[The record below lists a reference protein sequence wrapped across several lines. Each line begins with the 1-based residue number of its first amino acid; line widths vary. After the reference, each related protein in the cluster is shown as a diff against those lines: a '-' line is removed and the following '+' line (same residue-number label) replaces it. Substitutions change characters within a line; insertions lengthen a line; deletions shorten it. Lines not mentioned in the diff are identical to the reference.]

1 MAKIRANIYDKA
13 YVPSLGR
20 GPFMNKVIHEELF
33 RSLKRL
39 GYVVEDADAEV
50 SDRLVFEEV
59 DEGFLIDGVA
69 GSAPVSVETFYKLTN
84 SSDAPEVPTN
94 AYRNFAQ
101 FSTSEWSNA
110 YTDFNGNEN
119 QLINISKVLTDGMH
133 VGDTLKARVVV
144 KYDNIVPV
152 EGKTV
157 EICMQGDGN
166 VTEWGDGGFPHTEP
180 KTLSGSGEIVLE
192 CTETLT
198 SDHLK
203 NGWWNWQFRV
213 DYVASGSIQ
222 FKENKVEIGQDFTP
236 YTPAPEQLGWST
248 ATLVPTQSQRYL
260 WKFEYVHYSD
270 GSIKITQPT
279 ILSIVGASTPQQPEP
294 PKDET
299 VVSPEP
305 PKGDGDSSTSDGQQP
320 PLGDTD
326 SGTEQPPQ
334 TDDDTEQQPSVG
346 GGNTDTEQQP
356 SVGGG
361 NENTEQQPP
370 QVGGNEN
377 TDQQPSVGDGD
388 SVQTPNPDGPKVDE
402 NEAPKVDTA
411 EEPKADVTE
420 TQEGTTEEPKVETAE
435 TPVETTEAPKAEATE
450 TPVET
455 TEEPKVDA
463 TETQVETTE
472 APKADE
478 TEAPKVETA
487 EEPKVDATE
496 TPVETTEAPKADETE
511 EPKVE
516 TAEEPKVDATEE
528 PKVETAEEPKAEATE
543 TQVGETEEPKADATE
558 TQVETTEAPKAEETA
573 EAPKA
578 DATEAQTD
586 VEDKKAVENKVQ
598 LTDDEVK
605 FLTSNAKRQEIIDLL
620 TEKGVHIENENA
632 TIAEL
637 LNLVGLKR

>member
-84 SSDAPEVPTN
+84 SSDAPEVPAN

-152 EGKTV
+152 ESKTV

-198 SDHLK
+198 SEHLK

-222 FKENKVEIGQDFTP
+222 YKENKVEIGQDFTP

-260 WKFEYVHYSD
+260 WKFEYVNYSD

-320 PLGDTD
+320 PLADTD
-326 SGTEQPPQ
+326 SGTGQPPQ
-334 TDDDTEQQPSVG
+334 TDD
-346 GGNTDTEQQP
+346 TDTEQQP

-402 NEAPKVDTA
+402 NEAPKV
-411 EEPKADVTE
+411 EE
-420 TQEGTTEEPKVETAE
+420 
-435 TPVETTEAPKAEATE
+435 TE

-455 TEEPKVDA
+455 TEEPK
-463 TETQVETTE
+463 
-472 APKADE
+472 
-478 TEAPKVETA
+478 
-487 EEPKVDATE
+487 
-496 TPVETTEAPKADETE
+496 
-511 EPKVE
+511 
-516 TAEEPKVDATEE
+516 
-528 PKVETAEEPKAEATE
+528 
-543 TQVGETEEPKADATE
+543 
-558 TQVETTEAPKAEETA
+558 AEETT

-586 VEDKKAVENKVQ
+586 VEAKKDVENKVE

-605 FLTSNAKRQEIIDLL
+605 FLTSNARRQEIIDLL

-637 LNLVGLKR
+637 LNLVGLTRN

>member
-166 VTEWGDGGFPHTEP
+166 VTEWGDGGFPHTES

-198 SDHLK
+198 SEHLK

-248 ATLVPTQSQRYL
+248 ATLVPTQLQRYL

-270 GSIKITQPT
+270 DSIKITQPT

-305 PKGDGDSSTSDGQQP
+305 PKGD
-320 PLGDTD
+320 TD
-326 SGTEQPPQ
+326 SGTGQPPQ
-334 TDDDTEQQPSVG
+334 TDDNESEEHPKDDAG
-346 GGNTDTEQQP
+346 TEQQP

-388 SVQTPNPDGPKVDE
+388 SVQTPNTDDPKEDAAV
-402 NEAPKVDTA
+402 
-411 EEPKADVTE
+411 EPKADVTE
-420 TQEGTTEEPKVETAE
+420 S
-435 TPVETTEAPKAEATE
+435 
-450 TPVET
+450 
-455 TEEPKVDA
+455 
-463 TETQVETTE
+463 QVET
-472 APKADE
+472 
-478 TEAPKVETA
+478 
-487 EEPKVDATE
+487 
-496 TPVETTEAPKADETE
+496 
-511 EPKVE
+511 
-516 TAEEPKVDATEE
+516 
-528 PKVETAEEPKAEATE
+528 
-543 TQVGETEEPKADATE
+543 TEEPKADATE
-558 TQVETTEAPKAEETA
+558 TQVETTEAPKVEETNEAPKVEEAPKAEATETPVETAEEPKADVTETQAGTTEAPKAEATETPVETAEEPKAEETTEVEETA
-573 EAPKA
+573 EAPKVEETDEAPKAEETTEEPKA
-578 DATEAQTD
+578 DATETPVGETEAPEVDATETQVETTEAPKVEETTEEPKVD
-586 VEDKKAVENKVQ
+586 AEDKKAVENKVQ

>member
-84 SSDAPEVPTN
+84 SSDAPEVPVN

-152 EGKTV
+152 ESKTV

-198 SDHLK
+198 SEHLK

-305 PKGDGDSSTSDGQQP
+305 PKGD
-320 PLGDTD
+320 TD
-326 SGTEQPPQ
+326 SGTGQPPQ
-334 TDDDTEQQPSVG
+334 TDDNESEEHPKDDAGTEQQPSVG
-346 GGNTDTEQQP
+346 GGNTDTDQQP
-356 SVGGG
+356 SVG
-361 NENTEQQPP
+361 
-370 QVGGNEN
+370 GGNEN

-388 SVQTPNPDGPKVDE
+388 SVQTPNTDVPKED
-402 NEAPKVDTA
+402 AA
-411 EEPKADVTE
+411 EEPKVDIT
-420 TQEGTTEEPKVETAE
+420 E
-435 TPVETTEAPKAEATE
+435 TPVGETEAPKA
-450 TPVET
+450 
-455 TEEPKVDA
+455 DA

-472 APKADE
+472 APKED
-478 TEAPKVETA
+478 V
-487 EEPKVDATE
+487 
-496 TPVETTEAPKADETE
+496 
-511 EPKVE
+511 
-516 TAEEPKVDATEE
+516 
-528 PKVETAEEPKAEATE
+528 TE
-543 TQVGETEEPKADATE
+543 TQVGETEAPKADATE
-558 TQVETTEAPKAEETA
+558 TQVETTEAPKADTVEEPKVDTVEEAPKEEVA

-578 DATEAQTD
+578 DA
-586 VEDKKAVENKVQ
+586 EDKKAVENKVQ

-605 FLTSNAKRQEIIDLL
+605 FLTSNARRQEIIDIKKK
-620 TEKGVHIENENA
+620 KGVHTENENA

-637 LNLVGLKR
+637 LNLVGLTR

>member
-84 SSDAPEVPTN
+84 SSDAPEVPAN

-152 EGKTV
+152 ESKTV

-198 SDHLK
+198 SEHLK

-305 PKGDGDSSTSDGQQP
+305 PKGD
-320 PLGDTD
+320 TD
-326 SGTEQPPQ
+326 SGTGQPPQ
-334 TDDDTEQQPSVG
+334 TDDNESAEHPKDDDGTEQQPSVG

-370 QVGGNEN
+370 QVDGNEN

-388 SVQTPNPDGPKVDE
+388 SVQTPNTDVPKVDE
-402 NEAPKVDTA
+402 NEAPKEDAA
-411 EEPKADVTE
+411 EEPKVDIT
-420 TQEGTTEEPKVETAE
+420 E
-435 TPVETTEAPKAEATE
+435 TPVGETEAPKAD
-450 TPVET
+450 V
-455 TEEPKVDA
+455 

-472 APKADE
+472 APEAD
-478 TEAPKVETA
+478 TV
-487 EEPKVDATE
+487 EEPK
-496 TPVETTEAPKADETE
+496 VETTEAPKADT
-511 EPKVE
+511 V
-516 TAEEPKVDATEE
+516 EEPKVDT
-528 PKVETAEEPKAEATE
+528 VE
-543 TQVGETEEPKADATE
+543 
-558 TQVETTEAPKAEETA
+558 EAPKEEVA

-578 DATEAQTD
+578 DA
-586 VEDKKAVENKVQ
+586 EDKKAVENKVQ

-605 FLTSNAKRQEIIDLL
+605 FLTSNARRQEIIDLL

>member
-39 GYVVEDADAEV
+39 GYLVENADEEV

-84 SSDAPEVPTN
+84 SSDAPEVPAN

-198 SDHLK
+198 SEHLK
-203 NGWWNWQFRV
+203 NAWWNWQFRV

-334 TDDDTEQQPSVG
+334 TDDSESAEHPKDDAG
-346 GGNTDTEQQP
+346 TEQQP

-420 TQEGTTEEPKVETAE
+420 TQAG
-435 TPVETTEAPKAEATE
+435 
-450 TPVET
+450 
-455 TEEPKVDA
+455 
-463 TETQVETTE
+463 
-472 APKADE
+472 
-478 TEAPKVETA
+478 
-487 EEPKVDATE
+487 
-496 TPVETTEAPKADETE
+496 
-511 EPKVE
+511 
-516 TAEEPKVDATEE
+516 
-528 PKVETAEEPKAEATE
+528 TAEEPKAD
-543 TQVGETEEPKADATE
+543 VTE
-558 TQVETTEAPKAEETA
+558 TQVETTEAPKAEATESQVETA

-578 DATEAQTD
+578 EETTEAPKAEETTEVEETAEAPKAEETTEEPKADATEAPKVDTAEAPVETAEEPKADTTEGQTD
-586 VEDKKAVENKVQ
+586 AEDKKAVENKVQ

-605 FLTSNAKRQEIIDLL
+605 FLTSNARRQEIIDLL

-637 LNLVGLKR
+637 LNLVGLTRN

>member
-84 SSDAPEVPTN
+84 SSDAPEVPAN

-198 SDHLK
+198 SEHLK

-222 FKENKVEIGQDFTP
+222 YKENKVEIGQDFTP

-305 PKGDGDSSTSDGQQP
+305 PKGDGDSSTSNGQQP

-334 TDDDTEQQPSVG
+334 TDDSESAEHPKDDAG
-346 GGNTDTEQQP
+346 TEQQP

-370 QVGGNEN
+370 QVDGNEN

-411 EEPKADVTE
+411 EEPKA
-420 TQEGTTEEPKVETAE
+420 EE
-435 TPVETTEAPKAEATE
+435 TE

-455 TEEPKVDA
+455 TEE
-463 TETQVETTE
+463 
-472 APKADE
+472 
-478 TEAPKVETA
+478 
-487 EEPKVDATE
+487 
-496 TPVETTEAPKADETE
+496 
-511 EPKVE
+511 
-516 TAEEPKVDATEE
+516 
-528 PKVETAEEPKAEATE
+528 
-543 TQVGETEEPKADATE
+543 
-558 TQVETTEAPKAEETA
+558 PKAEETA

-586 VEDKKAVENKVQ
+586 VEAKKDVENKVE
-598 LTDDEVK
+598 LTDEEVK
-605 FLTSNAKRQEIIDLL
+605 FLTSTAKRQEIIDLL

>member
-84 SSDAPEVPTN
+84 SSDAPEVPVN

-152 EGKTV
+152 ESKTV

-198 SDHLK
+198 SEHLK

-248 ATLVPTQSQRYL
+248 ATLVPTQLQRYL

-270 GSIKITQPT
+270 DSIKITQPT

-334 TDDDTEQQPSVG
+334 TDDSESAEHPKDDTG
-346 GGNTDTEQQP
+346 TEQQP

-370 QVGGNEN
+370 QVDGNEN

-388 SVQTPNPDGPKVDE
+388 SVQTPNPDGPKVD
-402 NEAPKVDTA
+402 NA

-420 TQEGTTEEPKVETAE
+420 TQEGTTE
-435 TPVETTEAPKAEATE
+435 APKAEETE

-455 TEEPKVDA
+455 TEVPKA
-463 TETQVETTE
+463 EETTE
-472 APKADE
+472 APKVE
-478 TEAPKVETA
+478 EAPKA
-487 EEPKVDATE
+487 E
-496 TPVETTEAPKADETE
+496 ETTEAPKVD
-511 EPKVE
+511 
-516 TAEEPKVDATEE
+516 TAETP
-528 PKVETAEEPKAEATE
+528 
-543 TQVGETEEPKADATE
+543 VGETEAPKADATE
-558 TQVETTEAPKAEETA
+558 TQVETTEAPKAEETETPVETTEA
-573 EAPKA
+573 PKVDTAETKADETEAPKA
-578 DATEAQTD
+578 EETTEEPKVDA
-586 VEDKKAVENKVQ
+586 EDKKAVENKVQ

>member
-152 EGKTV
+152 ESKTV

-198 SDHLK
+198 SEHLK

-213 DYVASGSIQ
+213 DYVESGSIQ

-305 PKGDGDSSTSDGQQP
+305 PKGDGDSSTSNGQQP

-326 SGTEQPPQ
+326 SGTGQPPQ
-334 TDDDTEQQPSVG
+334 TDDSESEEYPKDDAGTEQQPSVG
-346 GGNTDTEQQP
+346 GGNT
-356 SVGGG
+356 G
-361 NENTEQQPP
+361 TEQQPP
-370 QVGGNEN
+370 QVDGNEN

-388 SVQTPNPDGPKVDE
+388 SVQTPNPDVPKVDE

-411 EEPKADVTE
+411 EEPKA
-420 TQEGTTEEPKVETAE
+420 EE
-435 TPVETTEAPKAEATE
+435 
-450 TPVET
+450 
-455 TEEPKVDA
+455 
-463 TETQVETTE
+463 
-472 APKADE
+472 
-478 TEAPKVETA
+478 
-487 EEPKVDATE
+487 TE
-496 TPVETTEAPKADETE
+496 TPVETTEAPKEEETTE
-511 EPKVE
+511 VEE
-516 TAEEPKVDATEE
+516 TAEAPKAE
-528 PKVETAEEPKAEATE
+528 ETAEAPKAEE
-543 TQVGETEEPKADATE
+543 TVEAPKADATE
-558 TQVETTEAPKAEETA
+558 TQVETTEEPKAEETA

-586 VEDKKAVENKVQ
+586 VEAKKDVENKVE
-598 LTDDEVK
+598 LTDEEVK
-605 FLTSNAKRQEIIDLL
+605 FLTSTAKRQEIIDLL

>member
-84 SSDAPEVPTN
+84 SSDAPEVPAN

-152 EGKTV
+152 ESKTV

-198 SDHLK
+198 SEHLK

-305 PKGDGDSSTSDGQQP
+305 PKGDGDSSTSNGQQP

-334 TDDDTEQQPSVG
+334 TDDSESAEHPKEDAGTEQQPSVG
-346 GGNTDTEQQP
+346 GGNTGTEQQP
-356 SVGGG
+356 LVG
-361 NENTEQQPP
+361 
-370 QVGGNEN
+370 GGNEN

-420 TQEGTTEEPKVETAE
+420 T
-435 TPVETTEAPKAEATE
+435 PVETTEAPKEEATE
-450 TPVET
+450 TP
-455 TEEPKVDA
+455 
-463 TETQVETTE
+463 
-472 APKADE
+472 
-478 TEAPKVETA
+478 
-487 EEPKVDATE
+487 
-496 TPVETTEAPKADETE
+496 
-511 EPKVE
+511 
-516 TAEEPKVDATEE
+516 
-528 PKVETAEEPKAEATE
+528 
-543 TQVGETEEPKADATE
+543 
-558 TQVETTEAPKAEETA
+558 VETTEAPKAEETA

-578 DATEAQTD
+578 EETTEAPKADATETPVGETEAPKVDATETQVETDEEPKADATETPVETDEEPKADATEGQTD
-586 VEDKKAVENKVQ
+586 VEAKKDVENKVE

-605 FLTSNAKRQEIIDLL
+605 FLTTNARRQEIIDLL

-637 LNLVGLKR
+637 LNLVGLTRN

>member
-1 MAKIRANIYDKA
+1 MAKISANIYDKA

-84 SSDAPEVPTN
+84 SSDAPEVPAN

-198 SDHLK
+198 SEHLK

-222 FKENKVEIGQDFTP
+222 YKENKVEIGQDFTP

-334 TDDDTEQQPSVG
+334 TDDNESAEHPKDDAGTEQQPSVG
-346 GGNTDTEQQP
+346 GGNT
-356 SVGGG
+356 G
-361 NENTEQQPP
+361 TEQQPP
-370 QVGGNEN
+370 QVDGNEN

-388 SVQTPNPDGPKVDE
+388 SVQTPNPDVPKVDE

-411 EEPKADVTE
+411 EEPKA
-420 TQEGTTEEPKVETAE
+420 EE
-435 TPVETTEAPKAEATE
+435 TE

-455 TEEPKVDA
+455 TEEPKA
-463 TETQVETTE
+463 EETTEVEETAE
-472 APKADE
+472 APKAEE
-478 TEAPKVETA
+478 TTEVETA
-487 EEPKVDATE
+487 EAPKADATE
-496 TPVETTEAPKADETE
+496 TPVETTEE
-511 EPKVE
+511 
-516 TAEEPKVDATEE
+516 
-528 PKVETAEEPKAEATE
+528 
-543 TQVGETEEPKADATE
+543 
-558 TQVETTEAPKAEETA
+558 PKAEETA

-586 VEDKKAVENKVQ
+586 VEAKKDVENKVE
-598 LTDDEVK
+598 LTDEEVK
-605 FLTSNAKRQEIIDLL
+605 FLTSTAKRQEIIDLL

>member
-84 SSDAPEVPTN
+84 SSDAPEVPAN

-152 EGKTV
+152 ESKTV

-198 SDHLK
+198 SEHLK

-305 PKGDGDSSTSDGQQP
+305 PKGDGDSSTSNGQQP

-326 SGTEQPPQ
+326 SGTGQPPQ
-334 TDDDTEQQPSVG
+334 TDDSESAEHPKDDAGTEQQPSVG
-346 GGNTDTEQQP
+346 GGNT
-356 SVGGG
+356 G
-361 NENTEQQPP
+361 TEQQPP
-370 QVGGNEN
+370 QVDGNEN

-388 SVQTPNPDGPKVDE
+388 SVQTPNPDVPKVDE

-411 EEPKADVTE
+411 EEPKA
-420 TQEGTTEEPKVETAE
+420 EE
-435 TPVETTEAPKAEATE
+435 TE
-450 TPVET
+450 TP
-455 TEEPKVDA
+455 
-463 TETQVETTE
+463 
-472 APKADE
+472 
-478 TEAPKVETA
+478 
-487 EEPKVDATE
+487 
-496 TPVETTEAPKADETE
+496 
-511 EPKVE
+511 
-516 TAEEPKVDATEE
+516 
-528 PKVETAEEPKAEATE
+528 
-543 TQVGETEEPKADATE
+543 
-558 TQVETTEAPKAEETA
+558 VETTEAPKAEETA

-586 VEDKKAVENKVQ
+586 VEAKKDVENKVE
-598 LTDDEVK
+598 LTDEEVK
-605 FLTSNAKRQEIIDLL
+605 FLTSTAKRQEIIDLL

>member
-84 SSDAPEVPTN
+84 SSDAPEVPAN

-198 SDHLK
+198 SEHLK

-222 FKENKVEIGQDFTP
+222 YKENKVEIGQDFTP

-305 PKGDGDSSTSDGQQP
+305 PKGDGDSSTSNGQQP

-334 TDDDTEQQPSVG
+334 TDDSESAEHPKDDAG
-346 GGNTDTEQQP
+346 TEQQP

-370 QVGGNEN
+370 QVDGNEN

-388 SVQTPNPDGPKVDE
+388 SVQTPNPDVPKADE
-402 NEAPKVDTA
+402 TEAPKVDTA

-420 TQEGTTEEPKVETAE
+420 TQAGTTEEPKADE
-435 TPVETTEAPKAEATE
+435 TE

-455 TEEPKVDA
+455 TEVPKVDTAEEPKAEA
-463 TETQVETTE
+463 TEAPVETTEEPKADETEAPVETTEEPKADETETPVETTE

-478 TEAPKVETA
+478 TEAPKVDTA
-487 EEPKVDATE
+487 E
-496 TPVETTEAPKADETE
+496 TPVENAEAPKEDVT
-511 EPKVE
+511 
-516 TAEEPKVDATEE
+516 
-528 PKVETAEEPKAEATE
+528 
-543 TQVGETEEPKADATE
+543 EPKAD
-558 TQVETTEAPKAEETA
+558 TA
-573 EAPKA
+573 EAPKVEETTEDPKVEETTEDPKV
-578 DATEAQTD
+578 DA
-586 VEDKKAVENKVQ
+586 EDKKAVENKVE
-598 LTDDEVK
+598 LTDEEVK
-605 FLTSNAKRQEIIDLL
+605 FLTSTAKRQEIIDLL

>member
-84 SSDAPEVPTN
+84 SSDAPEVPAN

-152 EGKTV
+152 ESKTV

-198 SDHLK
+198 SEHLK

-305 PKGDGDSSTSDGQQP
+305 PKGD
-320 PLGDTD
+320 TD

-334 TDDDTEQQPSVG
+334 TDDNESAEHPKDDTGTEQQPSVG

-370 QVGGNEN
+370 QVDGNEN

-388 SVQTPNPDGPKVDE
+388 SVQTPNTDVPKVDE
-402 NEAPKVDTA
+402 NEAPK
-411 EEPKADVTE
+411 E
-420 TQEGTTEEPKVETAE
+420 
-435 TPVETTEAPKAEATE
+435 
-450 TPVET
+450 
-455 TEEPKVDA
+455 DA
-463 TETQVETTE
+463 
-472 APKADE
+472 
-478 TEAPKVETA
+478 A
-487 EEPKVDATE
+487 EEPKVDITE
-496 TPVETTEAPKADETE
+496 TPV
-511 EPKVE
+511 
-516 TAEEPKVDATEE
+516 
-528 PKVETAEEPKAEATE
+528 
-543 TQVGETEEPKADATE
+543 GETEAPKADATE
-558 TQVETTEAPKAEETA
+558 TQVETTEAPEADTVEEPKVETTEAPKADVTETQVETTEA
-573 EAPKA
+573 PEADVTETQVETTEAPKA
-578 DATEAQTD
+578 DATETTEEPKVDA
-586 VEDKKAVENKVQ
+586 EDKKAVENKVQ

-637 LNLVGLKR
+637 LNLVGLTRN

>member
-84 SSDAPEVPTN
+84 SSDAPEVPAN

-152 EGKTV
+152 ESKTV

-198 SDHLK
+198 SEHLK

-305 PKGDGDSSTSDGQQP
+305 PKGD
-320 PLGDTD
+320 TD
-326 SGTEQPPQ
+326 SGTGQPPQ
-334 TDDDTEQQPSVG
+334 TDDNESEEHPKDDAGTEQQPSVG
-346 GGNTDTEQQP
+346 GGNTDTDQQP

-361 NENTEQQPP
+361 NENTEQQPS
-370 QVGGNEN
+370 VGGGNEN

-388 SVQTPNPDGPKVDE
+388 SVQTPNTDVPKED
-402 NEAPKVDTA
+402 AA
-411 EEPKADVTE
+411 EEPKVDIT
-420 TQEGTTEEPKVETAE
+420 E
-435 TPVETTEAPKAEATE
+435 TPVGETEAPKA
-450 TPVET
+450 
-455 TEEPKVDA
+455 DA

-472 APKADE
+472 APKED
-478 TEAPKVETA
+478 V
-487 EEPKVDATE
+487 
-496 TPVETTEAPKADETE
+496 
-511 EPKVE
+511 
-516 TAEEPKVDATEE
+516 
-528 PKVETAEEPKAEATE
+528 TE
-543 TQVGETEEPKADATE
+543 TQVGETEAPKADVTETQVGETEAPKADATE
-558 TQVETTEAPKAEETA
+558 TQVETTEAPKADTVEEPKVETT

-578 DATEAQTD
+578 DATETQADTTEAPKVDTAETQVETTEEPKADATEEPKAEETAETQVETAEEPKADTTEGQTD
-586 VEDKKAVENKVQ
+586 AEDKKAVENKVQ

>member
-84 SSDAPEVPTN
+84 SSDAPEVPAN

-152 EGKTV
+152 ESKTV

-166 VTEWGDGGFPHTEP
+166 VTEWGDGGFPHTES

-198 SDHLK
+198 SEHLK

-326 SGTEQPPQ
+326 SSTEQPPQ
-334 TDDDTEQQPSVG
+334 TDDSESAEHPKDDAG
-346 GGNTDTEQQP
+346 TEQQP

-361 NENTEQQPP
+361 NENTE
-370 QVGGNEN
+370 
-377 TDQQPSVGDGD
+377 QQPSVGDGD

-420 TQEGTTEEPKVETAE
+420 TQEGTTEEPKV
-435 TPVETTEAPKAEATE
+435 
-450 TPVET
+450 
-455 TEEPKVDA
+455 DA
-463 TETQVETTE
+463 TESQVETTE

-478 TEAPKVETA
+478 TE
-487 EEPKVDATE
+487 
-496 TPVETTEAPKADETE
+496 TPVETTEAPKEDETE
-511 EPKVE
+511 
-516 TAEEPKVDATEE
+516 A

-543 TQVGETEEPKADATE
+543 TQVETAEEPKADATE

>member
-84 SSDAPEVPTN
+84 SSDAPEVPAN

-144 KYDNIVPV
+144 RYDNIVPV

-198 SDHLK
+198 SEHLK

-305 PKGDGDSSTSDGQQP
+305 PKGD
-320 PLGDTD
+320 TD
-326 SGTEQPPQ
+326 SGTGQPPQ
-334 TDDDTEQQPSVG
+334 TDDNESAEHPKDDDGTEQQPSVG

-370 QVGGNEN
+370 QVDGNEN

-388 SVQTPNPDGPKVDE
+388 SVQTPNTDVPKVDE
-402 NEAPKVDTA
+402 NEAPKEDAA
-411 EEPKADVTE
+411 EEPKVDIT
-420 TQEGTTEEPKVETAE
+420 E
-435 TPVETTEAPKAEATE
+435 TPVGETEAPKAD
-450 TPVET
+450 V
-455 TEEPKVDA
+455 

-472 APKADE
+472 APKADATE
-478 TEAPKVETA
+478 TT
-487 EEPKVDATE
+487 EEPKVDA
-496 TPVETTEAPKADETE
+496 
-511 EPKVE
+511 
-516 TAEEPKVDATEE
+516 
-528 PKVETAEEPKAEATE
+528 
-543 TQVGETEEPKADATE
+543 
-558 TQVETTEAPKAEETA
+558 
-573 EAPKA
+573 
-578 DATEAQTD
+578 
-586 VEDKKAVENKVQ
+586 EDKKAVENKVQ

-605 FLTSNAKRQEIIDLL
+605 FLTSNARRQEIIDLL

-637 LNLVGLKR
+637 LNLVGLTRN

>member
-1 MAKIRANIYDKA
+1 MAKISANIYDKA

-84 SSDAPEVPTN
+84 SSDAPEVPAN

-152 EGKTV
+152 ESKTV

-198 SDHLK
+198 SEHLK

-222 FKENKVEIGQDFTP
+222 YKENKVEIGQDFTP

-334 TDDDTEQQPSVG
+334 TDDNESAEHPKDDAGTEQQPSVG
-346 GGNTDTEQQP
+346 GGNT
-356 SVGGG
+356 G
-361 NENTEQQPP
+361 TEQQPP
-370 QVGGNEN
+370 QVDGNEN

-388 SVQTPNPDGPKVDE
+388 SVQTPNPDVPKVDE

-411 EEPKADVTE
+411 EEPKAEETE
-420 TQEGTTEEPKVETAE
+420 TPVETTEEPKAEETTEVEETVEAPKAEETDEAPEAEETVEAPKAEETVEAPKTEETETPVETTEEPKAEETE
-435 TPVETTEAPKAEATE
+435 TPVETTEAPKAEE
-450 TPVET
+450 TVE
-455 TEEPKVDA
+455 A
-463 TETQVETTE
+463 
-472 APKADE
+472 
-478 TEAPKVETA
+478 
-487 EEPKVDATE
+487 
-496 TPVETTEAPKADETE
+496 
-511 EPKVE
+511 
-516 TAEEPKVDATEE
+516 
-528 PKVETAEEPKAEATE
+528 
-543 TQVGETEEPKADATE
+543 PKADATE
-558 TQVETTEAPKAEETA
+558 TPVETTEAPKAEETA

-586 VEDKKAVENKVQ
+586 VEAKKDVENKVE
-598 LTDDEVK
+598 LTDEEVK
-605 FLTSNAKRQEIIDLL
+605 FLTSTAKRQEIIDLL

>member
-84 SSDAPEVPTN
+84 SSDASEVPAN

-203 NGWWNWQFRV
+203 NAWWNWQFRV

-334 TDDDTEQQPSVG
+334 TDGNESEEHPKDEAGTEQQPSVG
-346 GGNTDTEQQP
+346 GGNTDTDQQP

-361 NENTEQQPP
+361 NENTEQQP
-370 QVGGNEN
+370 
-377 TDQQPSVGDGD
+377 SVGDGD
-388 SVQTPNPDGPKVDE
+388 SVQTPNTDDPKEDE
-402 NEAPKVDTA
+402 AEAPKEDA
-411 EEPKADVTE
+411 A
-420 TQEGTTEEPKVETAE
+420 EEPKVEITE
-435 TPVETTEAPKAEATE
+435 TQAGTNEEPKAEATE
-450 TPVET
+450 T
-455 TEEPKVDA
+455 
-463 TETQVETTE
+463 
-472 APKADE
+472 PKADE
-478 TEAPKVETA
+478 TEAPKA
-487 EEPKVDATE
+487 DATE
-496 TPVETTEAPKADETE
+496 TPVENTEAPKVEETAEAPKAD
-511 EPKVE
+511 
-516 TAEEPKVDATEE
+516 
-528 PKVETAEEPKAEATE
+528 ATE
-543 TQVGETEEPKADATE
+543 TPVGETEAPKADATE
-558 TQVETTEAPKAEETA
+558 TQVETTEAPKADATEAQVETT

-586 VEDKKAVENKVQ
+586 VEAKKDVENKVE

-605 FLTSNAKRQEIIDLL
+605 FLTSNARRQEIIDLL

-637 LNLVGLKR
+637 LNLVGLTRN

>member
-69 GSAPVSVETFYKLTN
+69 GPAPVSVETFYKLTN
-84 SSDAPEVPTN
+84 SSDAPEVPAN

-101 FSTSEWSNA
+101 SSTSEWSNA

-166 VTEWGDGGFPHTEP
+166 VTEWGNGGFPHTEP

-198 SDHLK
+198 SEHLK

-222 FKENKVEIGQDFTP
+222 YKENKVEIGQDFTP

-305 PKGDGDSSTSDGQQP
+305 PKGDGDSSPSNGQQP

-326 SGTEQPPQ
+326 SGTELPPQ
-334 TDDDTEQQPSVG
+334 NDGSESEEHPKDEAG
-346 GGNTDTEQQP
+346 
-356 SVGGG
+356 
-361 NENTEQQPP
+361 TEQQPP

-377 TDQQPSVGDGD
+377 TEQQPSVGDGD
-388 SVQTPNPDGPKVDE
+388 SVQTPNTDVPKVDE
-402 NEAPKVDTA
+402 NEAPKEDA
-411 EEPKADVTE
+411 AE
-420 TQEGTTEEPKVETAE
+420 TQVGED
-435 TPVETTEAPKAEATE
+435 EAPK
-450 TPVET
+450 
-455 TEEPKVDA
+455 
-463 TETQVETTE
+463 VETTE
-472 APKADE
+472 APKADTVE
-478 TEAPKVETA
+478 EA
-487 EEPKVDATE
+487 KVDA
-496 TPVETTEAPKADETE
+496 
-511 EPKVE
+511 
-516 TAEEPKVDATEE
+516 
-528 PKVETAEEPKAEATE
+528 
-543 TQVGETEEPKADATE
+543 
-558 TQVETTEAPKAEETA
+558 
-573 EAPKA
+573 
-578 DATEAQTD
+578 
-586 VEDKKAVENKVQ
+586 EDKKAVENKVQ

-637 LNLVGLKR
+637 LNLVGLTRN